1 MSSREEHKITPIRH
15 TEKEKKRM
23 KKIDRRITY
32 YAVLDTETAN
42 TEVEDMKFPMV
53 YDLGFAIVDKR
64 GTVYETFDFVIYEI
78 YARAKDLM
86 KTAYYADKLPQYETE
101 LKDGTRKMVSIL
113 TAYKTFRNVAK
124 EYNIKAVIAH
134 NASFDLRALN
144 ATIRYLSGSKIR
156 YFFPFGL
163 AVWDSQKMAHDT
175 ICKQKSYIEFC
186 KENGLMTNHKTPR
199 VRETAEALHRYRLL
213 DNNYKERHTALSDVM
228 IEKDIFA
235 RCMAQH
241 KPMRKALFNN

>member
-1 MSSREEHKITPIRH
+1 MAR
-15 TEKEKKRM
+15 
-23 KKIDRRITY
+23 KIDKRKAY
-32 YAVLDTETAN
+32 YLTIDTETAN
-42 TEVEDMKFPMV
+42 TLDDPIV
-53 YDLGFAIVDKR
+53 YDIGGAIHDTQ
-64 GTVYETFDFVIYEI
+64 GNVYETFSFVIYETFVLC
-78 YARAKDLM
+78 ADLM
-86 KTAYYADKLPQYETE
+86 QTAYYADKLPQYEDE
-101 LKDGTRKMVSIL
+101 LKNGTRKMVSIL
-113 TAYKTFRNVAK
+113 TAYKAFREVAK
-124 EYNIKAVIAH
+124 KYRIKAVIAH
-134 NASFDLRALN
+134 NAGFDLRALN
-144 ATIRYLSGSKIR
+144 ATIRYLTGSKIR

-163 AVWDSQKMAHDT
+163 QIWDSQKMAHDT

-241 KPMRKALFNN
+241 KPMRKALFTD